1 MTHHG
6 GELKFKIGLFLRLS
20 SIFVCSLVVAHW
32 AGSRP
37 HIINTPEDKEEYLLA
52 ILVDAHG
59 GPGIIAVESSK
70 GIVLGQVEVDRAL
83 ERCIARGLLVLPQCT
98 MQYKCSYNA
107 QS

>member
-1 MTHHG
+1 M
-6 GELKFKIGLFLRLS
+6 S

-59 GPGIIAVESSK
+59 GPGIIAVESGK

-83 ERCIARGLLVLPQCT
+83 ERCIARGLLVLPQCNVSTPTMHKASAPT
-98 MQYKCSYNA
+98 MQCEAKNKNA
-107 QS
+107 AC

>member
-1 MTHHG
+1 M
-6 GELKFKIGLFLRLS
+6 S

-59 GPGIIAVESSK
+59 GPGIIAVESGK
-70 GIVLGQVEVDRAL
+70 GIVLGQVKVDRAL

-98 MQYKCSYNA
+98 KLVLPQCNLRQRIRMQPA
-107 QS
+107 REDQ

>member
-1 MTHHG
+1 M
-6 GELKFKIGLFLRLS
+6 KFKIGLFLRLS
-20 SIFVCSLVVAHW
+20 SIFVCSLVVAHL

-37 HIINTPEDKEEYLLA
+37 HIIDTPEDKEEYLLA

-59 GPGIIAVESSK
+59 GPGIIAVESGK